1 MTRVAGP
8 TRGEAQRFGQR
19 VRRLRG
25 HLAAVYGETAAS
37 DLLRS
42 LLQSIAATQQQA
54 LPVQA
59 GIGPG
64 RWSAHDVLLITY
76 GHSVTEAGRKPLGV
90 LAEFWQDA
98 LPPWSARSTS
108 YRSFPPLPTMA
119 SPWSIS
125 RVDPELGSW
134 ADLSG
139 LARRA
144 QLMVDLVLNHVSR
157 ESLWFIDFVAGRDPG
172 QHYFIDL
179 DPGTDTRAVVR
190 PRTTPLLVP
199 VHTYRGVR
207 HVWATFSED
216 QIDLNVANPAV
227 FGELARVLLF
237 YLAQGARLVR
247 LDAVA
252 YLYKRLGTPCIH
264 LPETHRLVKALRLV
278 SELAFDPDEDP
289 VLLVSET
296 NVPHEENIAYFGEGD
311 EAHVVYQF
319 ALAPLTL
326 YAFATGDAD
335 PLKRWLAA
343 LAPPPAGCAFLNFLA
358 SHDGIGVRPAEG
370 WLTAEQLEQLV
381 VHTHHQGG
389 FVSMR
394 ALEDGGEAP
403 YELNIALVDA
413 LGARPLSTEAKVGA
427 GAALQDGLGPQRM
440 AAAHALMLALRGIPA
455 VYIHSVLATPN
466 DLAGVERTGRTRSI
480 NRRSWSRE
488 ALAAHLSTE
497 PAAESFRRLE
507 ALLRVRRRTGAFHPE
522 APQVALDLLGPV
534 IAFFRG
540 TGPQRVLVLVNPTER
555 PQPLAGLP
563 KGLGNGLEDRLGGRL
578 DLRAPLAP
586 YAYHWLLCPGP

>member
-1 MTRVAGP
+1 MTRLTGP

-25 HLAAVYGETAAS
+25 HLAAVYGEAAAS
-37 DLLRS
+37 DLVRS

-54 LPVQA
+54 RPVQA

-64 RWSAHDVLLITY
+64 RWSAQDVLLITY
-76 GHSVTEAGRKPLGV
+76 GHSVTEAGRKPLAALANFWEARLAPLVSAVHV
-90 LAEFWQDA
+90 LPFF
-98 LPPWSARSTS
+98 PSTS
-108 YRSFPPLPTMA
+108 DDGFSVVDFRA
-119 SPWSIS
+119 
-125 RVDPELGSW
+125 VDPELGTW
-134 ADLSG
+134 DDLHG

-179 DPGTDTRAVVR
+179 DPATDTRAVVR
-190 PRTTPLLVP
+190 PRTSPLLVP

-216 QIDLNVANPAV
+216 QIDLNLANPTV
-227 FGELARVLLF
+227 FGELARALLF

-252 YLYKRLGTPCIH
+252 YLYKRLGTACIH
-264 LPETHRLVKALRLV
+264 LPETHRLVKALRLI
-278 SELAFDPDEDP
+278 SELAFDPAEDP

-326 YAFATGDAD
+326 YAFATGDAG

-343 LAPPPAGCAFLNFLA
+343 LAPPPEGCAFLNFLA
-358 SHDGIGVRPAEG
+358 SHDGIGVRPVEG
-370 WLTAEQLEQLV
+370 WLTAEQLARLV
-381 VHTHHQGG
+381 AHTHRQGG

-394 ALEDGGEAP
+394 ALEGGGEAP

-413 LGARPLSTEAKVGA
+413 LGAAATEGA
-427 GAALQDGLGPQRM
+427 GTGAQDGLGPQRL

-455 VYIHSVLATPN
+455 VYIHSLLATPN

-480 NRRSWSRE
+480 NRRSWTRE
-488 ALAAHLSTE
+488 ALDAHLLTAR
-497 PAAESFRRLE
+497 AAEAFRRLE

-522 APQVALDLLGPV
+522 APQVPLDLPGPV

-540 TGPQRVLVLVNPTER
+540 AGAQRVLVLVNPTAR
-555 PQPLAGLP
+555 GQSLRGLP
-563 KGLGNGLEDRLGGRL
+563 EGLGTTLGDRLGGQV
-578 DLRAPLAP
+578 DLGAPLAP
-586 YAYHWLLCPGP
+586 YAYHWLLCPAP

>member
-1 MTRVAGP
+1 MGSLPGP
-8 TRGEAQRFGQR
+8 TPGEAQRFGDR
-19 VRRLRG
+19 IHRLRTQ
-25 HLAAVYGETAAS
+25 LAEVYGDAAAS
-37 DLLRS
+37 DLVRS

-54 LPVQA
+54 LEVQA

-64 RWSAHDVLLITY
+64 RWSAADVLLITY
-76 GHSVTEAGRKPLGV
+76 GHSVTQAGLSPLASLRAFWEQRLAPLVSAVHV
-90 LAEFWQDA
+90 LPFF
-98 LPPWSARSTS
+98 PSTS
-108 YRSFPPLPTMA
+108 DDGFSVVDFRA
-119 SPWSIS
+119 
-125 RVDPELGSW
+125 VDPELGAW
-134 ADLSG
+134 EDLTG

-179 DPGTDTRAVVR
+179 EPHTDTRAVVR
-190 PRTTPLLVP
+190 PRTSPLLVP

-216 QIDLNVANPAV
+216 QIDLNLANPRV
-227 FGELARVLLF
+227 FLELARVLLF

-264 LPETHRLVKALRLV
+264 LPETHALVKALRLV
-278 SELAFDPDEDP
+278 SELAFDPAEDP

-326 YAFATGDAD
+326 HAFATGDPA
-335 PLKRWLAA
+335 PLRRWLEA
-343 LAPPPAGCAFLNFLA
+343 LAPPPKGCAFLNFLA

-370 WLTAEQLEQLV
+370 WLTPAQLEALV
-381 VHTHHQGG
+381 AHTHRQGG

-394 ALEDGGEAP
+394 ALEGGGEAP
-403 YELNIALVDA
+403 YELNITLVDA
-413 LGARPLSTEAKVGA
+413 LGAGPRGEG
-427 GAALQDGLGPQRM
+427 DGFGPERL
-440 AAAHALMLALRGIPA
+440 AAAHALMLALQGIPA
-455 VYIHSVLATPN
+455 LYIHSLLATPN

-480 NRRSWSRE
+480 NRRSWERD
-488 ALAAHLSTE
+488 ALEAHLAGEHAQASWT
-497 PAAESFRRLE
+497 RLE
-507 ALLRVRRRTGAFHPE
+507 TLLRCRRKLAAFHPE
-522 APQVALDLLGPV
+522 APQAVLDLGPGV
-534 IAFFRG
+534 LALSRG
-540 TGPQRVLVLVNPTER
+540 TGRSRLLVLVNPTDQ
-555 PQPLAGLP
+555 PQRFASLP
-563 KGLGNGLEDRLGGRL
+563 GASTAPVLRDHLSDAPV
-578 DLRAPLAP
+578 DLSEPLAP
-586 YAYHWLLCPGP
+586 YAYHWLAWP